1 MVELDHMIT
10 NKKAMNAGQTLI
22 KFIETGSPLYLS
34 KTSKAGKET
43 IGQIGI
49 PSNIVLHRVSDCL
62 KKAIFTIDDKQYS
75 CTIAKEKAPYKPSK
89 GGIWGVVYNSL
100 KQITK

>member
-1 MVELDHMIT
+1 MIT
-10 NKKAMNAGQTLI
+10 KQKKTMNAGQTLI
-22 KFIETGSPLYLS
+22 KFIETGDPSYLS
-34 KTSKAGKET
+34 KTSRVGKEN

-49 PSNIVLHRVSDCL
+49 PSNIVLHRASDVL
-62 KKAIFTIDDKQYS
+62 KKAIFTIDSKEYS
-75 CTIAKEKAPYKPSK
+75 CTIAKEKAPYRPSK